1 MLREPIPNRVI
12 YENIVP
18 ICPRGMVVW
27 YNRESEVGQTI
38 AGRASVMRKVRAPQG
53 RRQANGL
60 AG

>member
-1 MLREPIPNRVI
+1 MA
-12 YENIVP
+12 
-18 ICPRGMVVW
+18 VW
-27 YNRESEVGQTI
+27 YNCVSEVGQTI